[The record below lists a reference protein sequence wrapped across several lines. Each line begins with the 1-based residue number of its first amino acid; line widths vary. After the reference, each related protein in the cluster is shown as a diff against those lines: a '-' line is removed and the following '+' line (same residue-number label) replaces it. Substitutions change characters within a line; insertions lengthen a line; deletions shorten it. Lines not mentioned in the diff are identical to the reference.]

1 MNIVKRKAFPI
12 LAALV
17 IALCAFIPLFGAS
30 AETCAHTYNGK
41 IIDDSLVYYVGGDGA
56 YYKDTVG
63 NKVYVYTTEDA
74 VEPFKAM
81 GNSVIPSADEEDYGT
96 GYFFCEACG
105 GLIVINMK
113 NSSVTLVEPSVV
125 PSVEESVVPTVEPT
139 VEETP
144 VEPSVAPSVEE
155 EKPTIGGHVTAWI
168 EKYWGEAVAFLSAAL
183 VAAFYAFALPWLKR
197 KLKKI
202 VTAANKNEETTA
214 LVVSAINQM
223 IEKLEQIEEAH
234 NKKDAEQDAVAVAVT
249 DDVAKIRVEVDEVK
263 EFAYACL
270 NILKTVYANSKNV
283 PQGVKDLVNLKYA
296 KAISAAT
303 HLSIPS
309 EETSNEKQ
317 NEI

>member
-17 IALCAFIPLFGAS
+17 IAFVAFIPLFGAS
-30 AETCAHTYNGK
+30 AETCTHTYNGK
-41 IIDDSLVYYVGGDGA
+41 VVDDTLVYYVGGDGA
-56 YYKDTVG
+56 YYENAEGVKT
-63 NKVYVYTTEDA
+63 YIYTTEDA

-81 GNSVIPSADEEDYGT
+81 GNSVIPSADEEGYGT

-105 GLIVINMK
+105 SLIVINMK
-113 NSSVTLVEPSVV
+113 QSAVPVIEPSVV
-125 PSVEESVVPTVEPT
+125 PSVEESVAPTVEPT

-144 VEPSVAPSVEE
+144 VEPSVTPSVEE

-168 EKYWGEAVAFLSAAL
+168 EQYWGEAVAALSALL
-183 VAAFYAFALPWLKR
+183 VSAFYAFALPWLKR

-214 LVVSAINQM
+214 LVVGAINQM

-234 NKKDAEQDAVAVAVT
+234 NKKDAEQDE
-249 DDVAKIRVEVDEVK
+249 VAKGALEDIANLKREGDEIR
-263 EFAYACL
+263 EFAYATL
-270 NILKTVYANSKNV
+270 NILKTVYANSKNI

-296 KAISAAT
+296 KAISATTELTVPTEDA
-303 HLSIPS
+303 
-309 EETSNEKQ
+309 SNEKQ

>member
-17 IALCAFIPLFGAS
+17 IALVAFIPLFVAS
-30 AETCAHTYNGK
+30 AETCAHTYNSK
-41 IIDDSLVYYVGGDGA
+41 VVDDTLVYYVGGDGA
-56 YYKDTVG
+56 YYKDAIG
-63 NKVYVYTTEDA
+63 NKVYIYTAEDS

-81 GNSVIPSADEEDYGT
+81 GNSVIPSADEEGYGT

-105 GLIVINMK
+105 SLIVINMK
-113 NSSVTLVEPSVV
+113 QSATPVVETPAPTVEPTIE

-139 VEETP
+139 
-144 VEPSVAPSVEE
+144 VEE

-168 EKYWGEAVAFLSAAL
+168 EKYWGEAVAALSAFF
-183 VAAFYAFALPWLKR
+183 VGAFYAFALPWLKR

-214 LVVSAINQM
+214 LVVGAINQM

-234 NKKDAEQDAVAVAVT
+234 NKKDAEQDE
-249 DDVAKIRVEVDEVK
+249 VAKGALEDIANLKREGDEIR
-263 EFAYACL
+263 EFAYATL
-270 NILKTVYANSKNV
+270 NILKTVYANSKNI

-296 KAISAAT
+296 KAISATTELTAPT
-303 HLSIPS
+303 
-309 EETSNEKQ
+309 EDTSNEKQ

>member
-1 MNIVKRKAFPI
+1 MKTVRRKAFPI

-17 IALCAFIPLFGAS
+17 IALCAFLPLFGVS
-30 AETCAHTYNGK
+30 AETA
-41 IIDDSLVYYVGGDGA
+41 
-56 YYKDTVG
+56 
-63 NKVYVYTTEDA
+63 
-74 VEPFKAM
+74 EP
-81 GNSVIPSADEEDYGT
+81 T
-96 GYFFCEACG
+96 
-105 GLIVINMK
+105 
-113 NSSVTLVEPSVV
+113 VEPSVEI
-125 PSVEESVVPTVEPT
+125 SVDASVEPT

-155 EKPTIGGHVTAWI
+155 EKPTIKGRLTDWV
-168 EKYWGEAVAFLSAAL
+168 EKYWGEAVAALSIILSAL
-183 VAAFYAFALPWLKR
+183 YYSIALPWLKR

-214 LVVSAINQM
+214 LVVGAINQM

-234 NKKDAEQDAVAVAVT
+234 NKKDAEQDE
-249 DDVAKIRVEVDEVK
+249 VAKSALAKIEKQEKENEIIK
-263 EFAYACL
+263 EFSYATV

-303 HLSIPS
+303 ELTAPT
-309 EETSNEKQ
+309 EDASNEKQ